1 MNNIENYDI
10 THINVDDEP
19 TGIIY
24 EPTSGKIEA
33 WIRAYFAQK
42 NVSGFKEAKVFA
54 AREEGIT
61 KAVVYAFFDPE
72 VIDKGRRTSN
82 GDTVAPMFAGKVDDG
97 TNNNGKLSNELY
109 NVIRPLVDGEKVNYS
124 IKGIKGA
131 PKMACFQLDI
141 FNILALMYCVR
152 KGREEVIINKVEM
165 VDAKNRTIKVK
176 FAKMVRSYGSG
187 RRSNDMYEQLYA
199 EALAKHR

>member
-1 MNNIENYDI
+1 MSNNANYEI
-10 THINVDDEP
+10 LNTNVDDEP
-19 TGIIY
+19 TGLIF

-33 WIRAYFAQK
+33 WIRTYFSDHNAK
-42 NVSGFKEAKVFA
+42 GFKEVKVFA

-72 VIDKGRRTSN
+72 VIDKGRKTSN

-97 TNNNGKLSNELY
+97 TNNNGRLSNELY
-109 NVIRPLVDGEKVNYS
+109 NIIRPLVDGEKVNYS

-152 KGREEVIINKVEM
+152 KGREEVIINKVEI

-176 FAKMVRSYGSG
+176 FAKMIKNYGSG
-187 RRSNDMYEQLYA
+187 RRGGDMYEQLYA